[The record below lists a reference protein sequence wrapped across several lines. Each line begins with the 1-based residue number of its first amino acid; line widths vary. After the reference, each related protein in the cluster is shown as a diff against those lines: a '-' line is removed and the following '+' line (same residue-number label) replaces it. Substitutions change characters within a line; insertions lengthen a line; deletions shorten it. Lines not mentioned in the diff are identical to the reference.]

1 MSLNEERAERG
12 RRVIFLHPDAA
23 LDDETA
29 GSDMIADILHALFGV
44 YDPRCDTLAEQGLLN
59 RALRC
64 WVGDAEDEPVPDKD
78 VLKARRDAWW
88 EGL

>member
-1 MSLNEERAERG
+1 MTLNEERARRG
-12 RRVIFLHPDAA
+12 WHAIGLHPDYPTGSVDPA
-23 LDDETA
+23 TA
-29 GSDMIADILHALFGV
+29 GSDVIADILHALFGV
-44 YDPRCDTLAEQGLLN
+44 YDPLAEHALLD

-78 VLKARRDAWW
+78 VLKSRRDAWW